1 MFYLRKLEFDSSV
14 TIISLC
20 VLEKPWHTHFY
31 RSYSHVKLKFYT
43 SYRHVDKVIT
53 LLHMHSFH
61 HYLAENTHFHIFETG
76 PPGIT
81 FHLCCHLLI
90 TLWHT
95 KKYYIFAHT
104 HTHIPPD
111 SWHVMRLYITECHL
125 LSEKVGGWLAI
136 TRSLVTCLLYVDVL
150 YVNVCLSA

>member
-104 HTHIPPD
+104 HTYTTWFMACNEALHHWV
-111 SWHVMRLYITECHL
+111 SSSLWKGRRLTCNHSVISN
-125 LSEKVGGWLAI
+125 LSP
-136 TRSLVTCLLYVDVL
+136 
-150 YVNVCLSA
+150 VCRRPVC

>member
-1 MFYLRKLEFDSSV
+1 MFYLRKLKFDSSV

-31 RSYSHVKLKFYT
+31 RSYTHIKLKFYT
-43 SYRHVDKVIT
+43 SYRHVDKVIA
-53 LLHMHSFH
+53 LLHMRSFH
-61 HYLAENTHFHIFETG
+61 HYLAEDTHFHIFDRGWSTWHH
-76 PPGIT
+76 
-81 FHLCCHLLI
+81 FSSLLSLTDDI
-90 TLWHT
+90 MTHANFLR
-95 KKYYIFAHT
+95 I

-136 TRSLVTCLLYVDVL
+136 TRSLVTCLLYVDVM
-150 YVNVCLSA
+150 YVNVYLSA